1 VTNRSERGVT
11 LIELMIAIT
20 LVAALSTGMLMA
32 MRTGLLT
39 LQKVDDRLQA
49 NRRVMTVNQIL
60 SRQIGGVMPILGA
73 CGPVFNGNPQTL
85 RLASTYSMSEGSRG
99 EPRLI
104 ELVVV
109 PGDQGSLRLIV
120 NEFLYSGPFST
131 TLFCGNALLIRPKAT
146 PESFVLAD
154 RLASCRILY
163 KESRP
168 DTPVS
173 GDWLQVWNRPNL
185 PAAVR
190 VEMVPLFPDPARL
203 PLLTV
208 TVPLHIN
215 REVMAPYADSW
226 H

>member
-1 VTNRSERGVT
+1 MTKNSERGVT

-39 LQKVDDRLQA
+39 LQKTDDRLQA
-49 NRRVMTVNQIL
+49 NRRVMSVNQIL
-60 SRQIGGVMPILGA
+60 SRQIGGVMPIPGA
-73 CGPVFNGNPQTL
+73 CGPIFNGDSQTL

-99 EPRLI
+99 DPRLV
-104 ELVVV
+104 ELVVI
-109 PGDQGSLRLIV
+109 PGDLGGLRLIV

-131 TLFCGNALLIRPKAT
+131 AVFCGNTLTTRPKAT
-146 PESFVLAD
+146 PQSFVLAD

-173 GDWLQVWNRPNL
+173 GEWLPAWNRPNL

-190 VEMVPLFPDPARL
+190 VEMVPLAPDPARL

-208 TVPLHIN
+208 TIPLHIN

>member
-1 VTNRSERGVT
+1 MMKKSERGVT

-39 LQKVDDRLQA
+39 LQKTDNRLQS
-49 NRRVMTVNQIL
+49 NRRVMSVNQIL
-60 SRQIGGVMPILGA
+60 SHQVGGVMPIVGA
-73 CGPVFNGNPQTL
+73 CGPIFNGDSQTL
-85 RLASTYSMSEGSRG
+85 RLASSYSMTEGSRG
-99 EPRLI
+99 EPRLV
-104 ELVVV
+104 ELVVI
-109 PGDQGSLRLIV
+109 PGDQGGLRLIV
-120 NEFLYSGPFST
+120 NEFLYTGPFST
-131 TLFCGNALLIRPKAT
+131 AVFCGDGLLTRPKAT
-146 PESFVLAD
+146 AQSFILAD

-173 GDWLQVWNRPNL
+173 GNWLPTWNRPNL

-190 VEMVPLFPDPARL
+190 VEMTQLVPDPASL

-215 REVMAPYADSW
+215 REVLSPYVDSW